1 MQNAVSPL
9 PPPADLHIHTPL
21 SRCCRDDRQ
30 TPGNVIGELAE
41 LGVRRIAFTDHV
53 WLNPAA
59 EPGNFYRTQ
68 RSDHAIRMLK
78 TAMHTGD
85 WPLEVLVGCEADM
98 TSPETIGITSEA
110 CLAFDVVL
118 LASDHFHLDG
128 VEKPAETTPA
138 GVARHMKRFFLA
150 AARSGVA
157 DILAHPLI
165 PIGYMEAGDR
175 ILDWYSDAELFD
187 MLAVAAQAGVAIEI
201 NGGVLAE
208 WRQRALRRESLVRVF
223 AVAKAAGCTFTCG
236 SDAHDFDAYRERYR
250 LVAECFCEA
259 GLADSDWSP
268 WMTAPLRAE

>member
-1 MQNAVSPL
+1 MQTAFQ

-30 TPGNVIGELAE
+30 TPGNVIGELAAM
-41 LGVRRIAFTDHV
+41 GVRRIAFADHV

-68 RSDHAIRMLK
+68 RSDHAIRVLK
-78 TAMHTGD
+78 TTMHTGR

-98 TSPETIGITSEA
+98 TSPETLGITPEA

-118 LASDHFHLDG
+118 LASSHFHLDG
-128 VEKPAETTPA
+128 VENPKETSPA

-150 AARSGVA
+150 AVRSGVA

-165 PIGYMEAGDR
+165 PFGLMEEGDR
-175 ILDWYSDAELFD
+175 ILDSFSDAELFD
-187 MLAVAAQAGVAIEI
+187 MLAVAAQAGAAIEI

-208 WRQRALRRESLVRVF
+208 WRQRALCRESLVRVF
-223 AVAKAAGCTFTCG
+223 SIAKSAGCSFTCG
-236 SDAHDFDAYRERYR
+236 SDAHSFDVYRGRYQ
-250 LVAECFCEA
+250 LVAEYCREA
-259 GLADSDWSP
+259 GLTSADWSP